1 MVRVS
6 KALQGRKS
14 KERYKKRKLE
24 VYSLL
29 GSKCAECGQKD
40 ERVLQIDHRYSDG
53 NKERGLTRTQLYKKV
68 EKNPRRYQLL
78 CANHNWIKREKDFKV
93 QARDNVWWRTK
104 RALIIASV
112 VSLFIIAIGVYHAT

>member
-1 MVRVS
+1 MS
-6 KALQGRKS
+6 KAFQGRKS
-14 KERYKKRKLE
+14 RERYKNRKLE
-24 VYSLL
+24 IFSLL
-29 GSKCAECGQKD
+29 GSKCAKCNQRD

-104 RALIIASV
+104 RALVIASV